1 MIVCENNYLVKG
13 CLWYVHVLF
22 CLFVQCYVF
31 VQERGALRN
40 AAESMYVQKETARCA
55 AF

>member
-1 MIVCENNYLVKG
+1 MFYSMFMRCSM
-13 CLWYVHVLF
+13 
-22 CLFVQCYVF
+22 LFVQCYVF